1 MTAAAEA
8 LSATGQE
15 ADLVETVR
23 SEARRLNRFLSDLL
37 DLTRI
42 EEGAVTPD
50 LAPTD
55 LTDVIASAVG
65 DLSKILEGR
74 NVQTSIDPNLPLV
87 RADAVLLNHALLNLV
102 DNAAKNSPPDEP
114 IEIVARMGRRGPVI
128 DVLDGGRKKKL

>member
-8 LSATGQE
+8 LSATGDE
-15 ADLVETVR
+15 AELVETVR
-23 SEARRLNRFLSDLL
+23 SEARRHNRFLSDLL

-50 LAPTD
+50 LSPTD

-65 DLSKILEGR
+65 DLSKSLAGR
-74 NVQTSIDPNLPLV
+74 TVQTSIDPSLPLV

-102 DNAAKNSPPDEP
+102 DDAAKYSLEDEP
-114 IEIVARMGRRGPVI
+114 IEIVARMCRCS
-128 DVLDGGRKKKL
+128 DAVLAG